1 MAGLFRTSDRI
12 DMDDGFHLTMID
24 RSDATCLVKYLN
36 EEEYHHQ
43 TLSIPYPY
51 RISDA
56 DIFIDQVLQWEADH
70 NLQRDW
76 AIRDHTGE
84 QIGGIGLLYDHGIT
98 SHKSSLGYW
107 LAKPFWNQGIM
118 TGVLTTFC
126 SFIYE
131 HRPITRLEAQVFTQ
145 NLASCR
151 VLEKAGF
158 KREGIL
164 HKSFK
169 KGDTYIDSFLYALLA
184 PDIMDKNGEDDI

>member
-12 DMDDGFHLTMID
+12 DLDDGFHLTMID

-56 DIFIDQVLQWEADH
+56 DIFIDQVLKWEDE
-70 NLQRDW
+70 NKIQRDW
-76 AIRDHTGE
+76 AIRDVTGE
-84 QIGGIGLLYDHGIT
+84 QVGGIGLLYDHGLT

-118 TGVLTTFC
+118 TNVLMAFC
-126 SFIYE
+126 SFIFE
-131 HRPITRLEAQVFTQ
+131 NRPISRLEAQVFIQ

-158 KREGIL
+158 IREGTL
-164 HKSFK
+164 KKAFR
-169 KGDTYIDSFLYALLA
+169 KGDTYMDSFLYALLA
-184 PDIMDKNGEDDI
+184 PDVVDKKRADEI